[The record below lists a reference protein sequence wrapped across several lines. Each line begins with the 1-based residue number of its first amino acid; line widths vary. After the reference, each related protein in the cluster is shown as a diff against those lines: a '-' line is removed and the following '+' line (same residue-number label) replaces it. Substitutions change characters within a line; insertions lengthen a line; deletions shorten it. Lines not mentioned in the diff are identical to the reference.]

1 MKKSRMSGTLLECDG
16 QYVGSGGDKYFRLLE
31 SSDLCSER
39 PLVLD
44 TLDPHKLFLELKSP
58 PDKNVLPRDLK
69 Y

>member
-16 QYVGSGGDKYFRLLE
+16 QYVGSGGDNYLSLLE

-44 TLDPHKLFLELKSP
+44 TLETHKLCLELKSH
-58 PDKNVLPRDLK
+58 PDKNVLLRDLK